1 MRDVIGHQLS
11 RRRGGGR
18 FVVGDGSRNSRS
30 IIDSVSAVVTAAAA
44 AFTITIVVTADT
56 IIVIVVVMV
65 LFVVMGASQ
74 STQHRSQTQRASM
87 TGLPSLV
94 RQEKVR

>member
-1 MRDVIGHQLS
+1 MRDVIGHQFS
-11 RRRGGGR
+11 RRGGGGG
-18 FVVGDGSRNSRS
+18 FVVGDRSRNSSS
-30 IIDSVSAVVTAAAA
+30 IINRVYTVVTVAAVDA
-44 AFTITIVVTADT
+44 ITIVVTAVAV
-56 IIVIVVVMV
+56 IAIAIVLV

-74 STQHRSQTQRASM
+74 SAQHRSQTQRASM